1 MRAESKRKREL
12 VLVEEMRAVVEGLAD
27 EAVDL
32 SSHLARPHRQFV
44 ASMDTGSPNSPLN
57 HEPTSLHSFSNNSM
71 GFSEERHDL
80 TEEAA
85 AAGIYA
91 GTTEAVD
98 GGGTESQRVTTPALD
113 VDVTVPNRL
122 PKTTT
127 RSAKKKRRGGT
138 KKKKSARVGTH
149 TRFPAED
156 DEASTYADLPTSV
169 SAPEATTHSP
179 PPQAEE
185 KDDPLPKPF
194 LDGRRIYA
202 RDGSVKEV
210 HGTDRCVYR
219 PDGSRIPGLRWVLQT
234 AAKSTRSEQVYG
246 LKKPA
251 ALDDPKQAVGVHTRF
266 LHGRVAEPKDTGASE
281 NGNLSLSL
289 SVSGGGVGSG

>member
-1 MRAESKRKREL
+1 MI
-12 VLVEEMRAVVEGLAD
+12 EEA
-27 EAVDL
+27 
-32 SSHLARPHRQFV
+32 
-44 ASMDTGSPNSPLN
+44 
-57 HEPTSLHSFSNNSM
+57 
-71 GFSEERHDL
+71 
-80 TEEAA
+80 EEAA
-85 AAGIYA
+85 NYVGV
-91 GTTEAVD
+91 TDEVD
-98 GGGTESQRVTTPALD
+98 GGGNDSQASSHASADGAHMHDMSSGGASPGESETTPALD
-113 VDVTVPNRL
+113 ADITVPSGL
-122 PKTTT
+122 PKATTG
-127 RSAKKKRRGGT
+127 SAKKKRRGGK

-169 SAPEATTHSP
+169 SAPEATSHSL

-219 PDGSRIPGLRWVLQT
+219 PDGSRIPGMRWVLQT

-246 LKKPA
+246 RKKPV
-251 ALDDPKQAVGVHTRF
+251 ALKDPKQAVGVHTRF

-281 NGNLSLSL
+281 NDYLSLSL